1 MATSASPRREVRRR
15 RGEREKGRGR
25 RGEGCERGRE
35 RGREGGGGEGG
46 GGEGKRGDR
55 GEGRRGGRGER
66 KEVRERRGERKG
78 HIKIKPLYRRVRMVA
93 AHFDCCFTCSTSSST
108 TLCSVQIR
116 SIGAERV
123 S

>member
-1 MATSASPRREVRRR
+1 MRGGGRGGG
-15 RGEREKGRGR
+15 RGEEGRE
-25 RGEGCERGRE
+25 GEERGRE
-35 RGREGGGGEGG
+35 EIEGKEGGEGEG
-46 GGEGKRGDR
+46 G
-55 GEGRRGGRGER
+55 R

-78 HIKIKPLYRRVRMVA
+78 HIKIIPLYRRVRMVA
-93 AHFDCCFTCSTSSST
+93 THFDCCFTCSTSSST